1 MLNNGKKLREF
12 NLKSKFILLLSC
24 GLTLSVSL
32 NIYLWP
38 SANVGSASVDNAD
51 VNSALVEN
59 NNHQARRLDL
69 EHTPAIASTKTS
81 ATQAT
86 GKQSSSKTK
95 FSNNSITPSATDQDL
110 NLLVAK
116 AEQFFFAYQFNQA
129 LDYFQQIQRIDE
141 VRALQLK
148 GNWLASN
155 YQWLDQNQ
163 FTLLSNF
170 LTNYLEQYPYDEDVL
185 LLKIEWFKKTNQV
198 AETVEIYQELIR
210 HAFDPQ
216 KEKIWLEQIHK
227 LANQQLMLLK
237 KQQAWQ
243 KIIHFLEPLL
253 YEETNYPPY
262 ILAVSEAYLRLN
274 ERSTALNYLEN
285 IRYNK
290 DYQNQ
295 IDTLYRLLD
304 EQNSGV
310 EMIALTKVNEHFIVD
325 AYING
330 QQNSRLMI
338 DTGASLTVVSNAYYE
353 NLLNTT
359 SVEFGRNMLIN
370 TAGGDKKAFSVI
382 VAEFAIGHYVIEDFE
397 IVVMDLENFEKADG
411 LLGMNFL
418 KNFKFEIDQS
428 NSTLLLS
435 LVQ

>member
-1 MLNNGKKLREF
+1 MKN
-12 NLKSKFILLLSC
+12 KFILLLTC
-24 GLTLSVSL
+24 GLTLSLCL

-38 SANVGSASVDNAD
+38 SSNIDSSNVDSTNATSANV
-51 VNSALVEN
+51 N
-59 NNHQARRLDL
+59 NNQVTSTNL
-69 EHTPAIASTKTS
+69 ERIDSISS
-81 ATQAT
+81 A
-86 GKQSSSKTK
+86 
-95 FSNNSITPSATDQDL
+95 NNSITTSISSSNTNNQSISKEKFSNSHIAPSATNQDL

-116 AEQFFFAYQFNQA
+116 AEQFFYAYQFNEA

-141 VRALQLK
+141 LKSLQLK

-170 LTNYLEQYPYDEDVL
+170 LNNYLAQFPFDEDVL
-185 LLKIEWFKKTNQV
+185 LLKIEWFKKTNQIP
-198 AETVEIYQELIR
+198 ETIEIYQELVR
-210 HAFDPQ
+210 HAFDLE
-216 KEKIWLEQIHK
+216 KEKVWIEQIHR

-237 KQQAWQ
+237 KQQEWQ
-243 KIIHFLEPLL
+243 KIIHFLDPLL

-262 ILAVSEAYLRLN
+262 ILAITEAYLRLN
-274 ERSTALNYLEN
+274 ERSTASNYLEN

-290 DYQNQ
+290 DYENQ
-295 IDTLYRLLD
+295 IDILYQLLN
-304 EQNSGV
+304 EEKNGV
-310 EMIALTKVNEHFIVD
+310 ETIALTKINEHFIVD
-325 AYING
+325 AYIDG

-359 SVEFGRNMLIN
+359 SVEQGRSMTIN
-370 TAGGDKKAFSVI
+370 TAGGDKQAFSII
-382 VAEFAIGHYVIEDFE
+382 VAEFSVGNYLVEDFE
-397 IVVMDLENFEKADG
+397 IVVMDLDNFEKADG

-418 KNFKFEIDQS
+418 KNFKFEIDQT

-435 LVQ
+435 LPQ

>member
-1 MLNNGKKLREF
+1 MNQVLLNNGKKLRVS

-24 GLTLSVSL
+24 GLTLSLSL

-38 SANVGSASVDNAD
+38 TVSVDTDND
-51 VNSALVEN
+51 RV
-59 NNHQARRLDL
+59 
-69 EHTPAIASTKTS
+69 ASTNLERSDSVLSTDD
-81 ATQAT
+81 
-86 GKQSSSKTK
+86 
-95 FSNNSITPSATDQDL
+95 SITPSISSSTTNNKSLSKAKFSNSNIAPSATNQDL

-116 AEQFFFAYQFNQA
+116 AEQFFYAYQFNEA

-141 VRALQLK
+141 LRGLQLK

-170 LTNYLEQYPYDEDVL
+170 LNNYLAQFPYDEDVL
-185 LLKIEWFKKTNQV
+185 LLKIEWCKKTNQIP
-198 AETVEIYQELIR
+198 ETLETYQELIR
-210 HAFDPQ
+210 HAFDFQ
-216 KEKIWLEQIHK
+216 KEQIWIAQIHN

-262 ILAVSEAYLRLN
+262 ILAISEAYLRLN

-290 DYQNQ
+290 DYENQ
-295 IDTLYRLLD
+295 IDTLYQLLTD
-304 EQNSGV
+304 ENNGV

-325 AYING
+325 AYIDG

-359 SVEFGRNMLIN
+359 SVEQGRSMTIN
-370 TAGGDKKAFSVI
+370 TAGGNKQAFSII
-382 VAEFAIGHYVIEDFE
+382 VAEFSVGNYLVEDFE
-397 IVVMDLENFEKADG
+397 IVVMDLDNFQKADG

-418 KNFKFEIDQS
+418 KNFKFEIDQT

-435 LVQ
+435 LPQ